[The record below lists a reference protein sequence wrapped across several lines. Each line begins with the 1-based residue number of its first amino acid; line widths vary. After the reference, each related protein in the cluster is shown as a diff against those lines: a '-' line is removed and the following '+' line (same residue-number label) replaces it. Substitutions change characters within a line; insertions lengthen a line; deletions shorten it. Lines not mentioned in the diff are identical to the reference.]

1 MADHPPADVVV
12 VGAGIAGTATAFYL
26 ARTGRRVT
34 LIDQQHPAW
43 GASGRNPGFLWLQT
57 KAAGT
62 SMQFA
67 LAGRAFAEALAEEM
81 PPYGFRPCGGLIT
94 YRDERLAPI
103 AEAFARDRTAAGLP
117 VEHIGRKA
125 VHNLTPALSDAVSGA
140 LWNPRDAHQD
150 TRTLVGHLATMAEAS
165 GSTVLRGVRVQ
176 ALRVDGGRCR
186 GVVLTDGSR
195 IDAATT
201 VVATGPW
208 SAALLAPVGLR
219 LPLEP
224 MRFEAAETAPA
235 PFRLEPVVCGQALFK
250 FFNTAGASAD
260 ALPSHPAEAL
270 HKGLMFTEQI
280 AQFPDGSVQFGCA
293 FQYGSDDDRPTVA
306 GQAMAATI
314 MAENVRDFAGLPLK
328 RTWAGV
334 VGNTPDGLPVIDIA
348 PGIEGLAINA
358 GHFFGNLV
366 GAMSGR
372 MIAAALADELPPYP
386 LEAFRL
392 ARFN

>member
-1 MADHPPADVVV
+1 MAGPSATDVIV
-12 VGAGIAGTATAFYL
+12 VGAGIAGTATALYL
-26 ARTGRRVT
+26 ARAGRRVT

-62 SMQFA
+62 SMHFA
-67 LAGRAFAEALAEEM
+67 LAGRAFAETLSAEM

-103 AEAFARDRTAAGLP
+103 AEAFARDRSAAGLP
-117 VEHIGRKA
+117 VQHIGRKE
-125 VHNLTPALSDAVSGA
+125 VHALAPALSDAVSGA
-140 LWNPRDAHQD
+140 IWNPHDAHQD
-150 TRTLVGHLATMAEAS
+150 TRALVGLLAAEVEAA
-165 GSTVLRGVRVQ
+165 GCRVMREVRVRG
-176 ALRVDGGRCR
+176 LRMDGERCR
-186 GVVLTDGSR
+186 GVLLSDGSG
-195 IDAATT
+195 IDAETT
-201 VVATGPW
+201 VVAAGPW
-208 SAALLAPVGLR
+208 STALLEPLGLR

-224 MRFEAAETAPA
+224 IRFEAAETAPA

-250 FFNTAGASAD
+250 FFNTAGASAES
-260 ALPSHPAEAL
+260 LPSHPAEAL

-328 RTWAGV
+328 RAWAGI
-334 VGNTPDGLPVIDIA
+334 VGNTPDGLPVIDVA
-348 PGIEGLAINA
+348 PGVDGLAINA

-372 MIAAALADELPPYP
+372 MIAAALTGDATPYP
-386 LEAFRL
+386 LDPFRL
-392 ARFN
+392 SRFN